1 MKIKIKR
8 IQIITPAGE
17 WPEQKQHEL
26 HRDLLDLVNRYN
38 QATKDMDEENAS
50 ALFHQFR
57 GMVHGL
63 QFADVVI
70 EWEWLESKAIN

>member
-1 MKIKIKR
+1 MKIGIKR
-8 IQIITPAGE
+8 IQIIDPANE

-26 HRDLLDLVNRYN
+26 HRDLLDVVNRHN
-38 QATKDMDEENAS
+38 RAIKEMDEENAS

-70 EWEWLESKAIN
+70 QWEWRDGRIIN